1 MTLIGN
7 PTLARMLALN
17 CSTLSRAGSLRVF
30 GYLPFYSRCL
40 FAIVCS
46 LIASVSKHNF
56 FRTVQQ
62 FGVLYDAS
70 YIGRSAVDCI
80 YHFRIRVHDYVSLH
94 SKAPLV
100 VLMELSV
107 ALTTALKC
115 GCMRWYLR
123 QTLDAGLS
131 RPY

>member
-17 CSTLSRAGSLRVF
+17 CSTLSSAGSLTVF
-30 GYLPFYSRCL
+30 GYLPFYYRCF
-40 FAIVCS
+40 FAIVCF
-46 LIASVSKHNF
+46 LIDSVSTHNF

-62 FGVLYDAS
+62 FVALYDAC

-80 YHFRIRVHDYVSLH
+80 YNLRIRVNDYVSLH
-94 SKAPLV
+94 SKALLV
-100 VLMELSV
+100 ALMQLSV
-107 ALTTALKC
+107 VLTTALKC
-115 GCMRWYLR
+115 GCMTWYLR
-123 QTLDAGLS
+123 QTVDAGLS